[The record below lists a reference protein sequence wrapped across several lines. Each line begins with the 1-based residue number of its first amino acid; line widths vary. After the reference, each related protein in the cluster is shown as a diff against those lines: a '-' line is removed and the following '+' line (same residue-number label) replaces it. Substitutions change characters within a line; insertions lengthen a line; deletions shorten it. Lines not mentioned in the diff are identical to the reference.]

1 MISIQNRVFT
11 RVFALTAFA
20 VVAFLFINIAQA
32 QAATLTAE
40 EFVATDGSYKG
51 VSVGFRT
58 EGFGTATAVTVT
70 LTRDDATTVT
80 KTANQGVLDIINSDT
95 VGGDQLTTPFVIQ
108 EGGFTEASDTVYW
121 NPAPAVWTTETRP
134 VSVTITVT
142 DENGETFVTNS
153 TFNDGEPSWPTYES
167 LLTSAT
173 PGYEGVWYVDA
184 ANGGDEDGS
193 AQHPYNTL
201 EEAIAA
207 VSASDVISIASDL
220 HTSATVIIDKDVT
233 IEGNGNTLFPEFVF
247 TNNSNNT
254 GLLIIEDG
262 VTVSNLVIDGIGGT
276 SLHGIHIYTATGVM
290 FNNVTVKNNDKSG
303 MTVNGSTVTVNNV
316 STLFNTW
323 GGINVDQGSAVTTD
337 ATLTITGTS
346 FHAEAGPSVW
356 VDDVTNTQVSVNDTN
371 AQYTSTVNGG
381 GYELFVLKV
390 VKVRNEQELQT
401 ALTNSLINN
410 AVGSKIEF
418 ANDID
423 VNATVS
429 IARPSV
435 TLNGANF
442 TLLAL
447 APLTGHV
454 MLITG
459 NDVTVMNLVEDG
471 ANKYIHGLQ
480 AYVVTNISFENVTA
494 QNNGK
499 SGMTVNGSTVTVT
512 NIKTFNNGWG
522 GINVDQGVGVTE
534 VTTLTVNGTSAHTET
549 GPHIWRDDNAKT
561 DVSVVDTNAQ
571 YDSETYEYVKN
582 TLPVTGTK
590 YFLKAPVV
598 PTPTPSSSG
607 GGGGNGKKV
616 NLNDEEVEEV
626 VDEEETESPEG
637 EVLGEAT
644 TTIPVMYYTFLVDF
658 GYGTENQDVMNLHTI
673 LINLGY
679 LDIPAPTGWYG
690 PMTVAAVKQYQAS
703 KGIIQTGYVGPLTR
717 AQLNMTPVGL
727 SLIQQ
732 QIAAIL
738 VQIAALQA
746 QLEALNEEPGE

>member
-1 MISIQNRVFT
+1 
-11 RVFALTAFA
+11 VFALAAFA

-70 LTRDDATTVT
+70 LTREDSSTVI
-80 KTANQGVLDIINSDT
+80 KTANQGVLDIINLDSA
-95 VGGDQLTTPFVIQ
+95 GGDQLTTPFVIQ
-108 EGGFTEASDTVYW
+108 EGGFTEASDTLYW

-134 VSVTITVT
+134 VSVTITIT

-173 PGYEGVWYVDA
+173 PGFGGIWYV
-184 ANGGDEDGS
+184 NGTNNGSEDGS

-207 VSASDVISIASDL
+207 AGTSETIEIQSDL
-220 HTSATVIIDKDVT
+220 HTAAAVLVNKSIT
-233 IEGNGNTLFPEFVF
+233 IEGNDNTVFPEYVF

-254 GLLIIEDG
+254 GLLITEDN
-262 VTVSNLVIDGIGGT
+262 TVVKNLTIDGIGGT
-276 SLHGIHIYTATGVM
+276 ALHGIHVYTATGVTLDSVM
-290 FNNVTVKNNDKSG
+290 VVNNDKSG
-303 MTVNGSTVTVNNV
+303 ITINGSTVTV
-316 STLFNTW
+316 
-323 GGINVDQGSAVTTD
+323 VDV
-337 ATLTITGTS
+337 ITM
-346 FHAEAGPSVW
+346 
-356 VDDVTNTQVSVNDTN
+356 D
-371 AQYTSTVNGG
+371 
-381 GYELFVLKV
+381 
-390 VKVRNEQELQT
+390 
-401 ALTNSLINN
+401 
-410 AVGSKIEF
+410 
-418 ANDID
+418 
-423 VNATVS
+423 
-429 IARPSV
+429 
-435 TLNGANF
+435 
-442 TLLAL
+442 
-447 APLTGHV
+447 
-454 MLITG
+454 
-459 NDVTVMNLVEDG
+459 
-471 ANKYIHGLQ
+471 
-480 AYVVTNISFENVTA
+480 
-494 QNNGK
+494 
-499 SGMTVNGSTVTVT
+499 
-512 NIKTFNNGWG
+512 NGWG
-522 GINVDQGVGVTE
+522 GINVDQGVGVTD

-616 NLNDEEVEEV
+616 NLNDVEDEEVEENE
-626 VDEEETESPEG
+626 DIESPEG

-690 PMTVAAVKQYQAS
+690 PMTMAAVKQYQAS